1 MMLTTIFLS
10 AALSAPASGVTDV
23 QFTASAVHV
32 AGEPFVVEQTFTSDG
47 PVELWR
53 FGPAAFEVDGKP
65 LGERA
70 AAAVD
75 MPKGSRVTISFDL
88 AANLPKTG
96 GFKLGCAGSGAKT
109 DVATYEAVARGGVK
123 FLDLSPEDLAK
134 YKVLFVT
141 NRGSLTMEMWPQHAP
156 NHVRNFLD
164 LANTGFYE
172 GTLFHRVAADF
183 MIQGGDPNTRLFPD
197 DSRRWGSGEGPRS
210 LKAEFNK
217 EVHHVPGVLSAAR
230 TADPNSAS
238 SGFFIVTAPSLH
250 LDGQYS
256 AFGKAIYG
264 MDTVMRIAHA
274 PGTPL
279 RAGGNQPTEPQR
291 IEHTYVLLPD

>member
-10 AALSAPASGVTDV
+10 AAMSAPASGVTDV
-23 QFTASAVHV
+23 QFTAPAVRI
-32 AGEPFVVEQTFTSDG
+32 AGEPYVVEQTFTSDG

-65 LGERA
+65 LGERV

-88 AANLPKTG
+88 AASLPAKG
-96 GFKLGCAGSGAKT
+96 GFKIGCAGAGAKT
-109 DVATYEAVARGGVK
+109 DVATYQAVPRGGVK

-141 NRGSLTMEMWPQHAP
+141 NRGSITMEVWPQYAP
-156 NHVRNFLD
+156 NHVRNFCD

-172 GTLFHRVAADF
+172 GTLFHRVSPSF
-183 MIQGGDPNTRLFPD
+183 MIQGGDPYTRDKPREL
-197 DSRRWGSGEGPRS
+197 WGTGGGPRPVP
-210 LKAEFNK
+210 AEFSK
-217 EVHHVPGVLSAAR
+217 DVKHVSGVLSMAR
-230 TADPNSAS
+230 SGDPNSAS
-238 SGFFIVTAPSLH
+238 SQFFIMTASNPG

-256 AFGKAIYG
+256 AFGKVLSG
-264 MDTVMRIAHA
+264 MDAVMTIARA
-274 PGTPL
+274 PGDVGRDGTIK
-279 RAGGNQPTEPQR
+279 PTEPQR
-291 IEHTYVLLPD
+291 IERTYVLLPD